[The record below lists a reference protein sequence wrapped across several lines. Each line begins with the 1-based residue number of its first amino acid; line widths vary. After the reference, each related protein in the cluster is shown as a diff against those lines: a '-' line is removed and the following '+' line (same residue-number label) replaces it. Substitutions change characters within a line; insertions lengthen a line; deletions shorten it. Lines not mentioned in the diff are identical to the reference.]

1 MSNSHHGSHLEVA
14 LPWACFIVGKTG
26 METLPAL
33 EVWMGRSPEDIG
45 SVSLEGEK
53 GMAGSVPTGTGLME
67 GWQRTVCG
75 KAE

>member
-1 MSNSHHGSHLEVA
+1 
-14 LPWACFIVGKTG
+14 

-33 EVWMGRSPEDIG
+33 EVWMGWSPEDIG

-53 GMAGSVPTGTGLME
+53 GMARSVPAGTGLME